1 MSMIIK
7 GLVMPESC
15 TPLQMAGIVAAGVLL
30 TVLLEGLVF
39 CTAREFRN
47 RAFLLT
53 TAWVNVST
61 NLLLNLGIW
70 LLGRPVELTSWEV
83 LTGEAL
89 VWLAEYVVY
98 GLRFGFSRKLLL
110 YVCLANGLTYAL
122 SNLI

>member
-1 MSMIIK
+1 MHDAATSVHM
-7 GLVMPESC
+7 L
-15 TPLQMAGIVAAGVLL
+15 LIVAAGVLL

-53 TAWVNVST
+53 TVWVNVST
-61 NLLLNLGIW
+61 NVLLNLAVW
-70 LLGRPVELTSWEV
+70 LLGRPVELGSWEV

-89 VWLAEYVVY
+89 VWLAEYAVY

-122 SNLI
+122 SDLI